1 MEHILKYFP
10 ELTDVQ
16 RNQLAQLET
25 LYPEWNAKINVISRK
40 DIENLEV
47 NHILHSL
54 GLVRFVK
61 FTPGTRVMDLGTG
74 GGFPGIPLAVYYPD
88 VSFHLVDRIG
98 KKLKVAQDIAERI
111 GLTNVTFQHG
121 DVKEVKGKFDFVVSR
136 AVMDL
141 GDMVPLVKRYIDSE
155 DRNAVPNGLLCL
167 KGGDLSDEISKGES
181 YFDFFFLTFFFRF
194 WLPKMSSSYSSESS
208 FALSRPTYSILT
220 MHQMPPIRSFS
231 LCTTRSEG
239 TSNGSIFRFVNRATY
254 LSSRSSNTT
263 VILSMMVYCP
273 FSLILDF
280 TYSLWSGRT

>member
-10 ELTDVQ
+10 ELTEVQ
-16 RNQLAQLET
+16 RNQMTQLLT

-40 DIENLEV
+40 DIDNLEV

-54 GLVRFVK
+54 GLVKFVK
-61 FTPGTRVMDLGTG
+61 FMPGSRVMDLGTG

-88 VSFHLVDRIG
+88 VTFHLVDRIG

-141 GDMVPLVKRYIDSE
+141 GDMVPLVKRFIDSE

-167 KGGDLSDEISKGES
+167 KGGDLSGEISQYRNKVLVDELSS
-181 YFDFFFLTFFFRF
+181 YFKEEFFKTKKVIY
-194 WLPKMSSSYSSESS
+194 LP
-208 FALSRPTYSILT
+208 L
-220 MHQMPPIRSFS
+220 
-231 LCTTRSEG
+231 
-239 TSNGSIFRFVNRATY
+239 
-254 LSSRSSNTT
+254 
-263 VILSMMVYCP
+263 
-273 FSLILDF
+273 
-280 TYSLWSGRT
+280 